1 MQDPYPKSHPLG
13 GRILTAPV
21 AILTVLALA
30 GFYYIAK
37 RYYFGIGAVANI
49 NPGYPWGIWVA
60 VDVIVGPA
68 IGTGGLAIALL
79 IYAFNQG
86 KYHPLIRPALLG
98 AALGYSL
105 DAVAVLI
112 DLGRYYNAVN
122 LLLPW
127 RVNPTSIMLMTG
139 LCLMAYVA
147 VLWIELSPV
156 FLQRA
161 GLDRMR
167 SFIERY
173 MFVPIALGIVLAI
186 MHQSALGTILTV
198 NQLKLSPL
206 WWTQWLPLLYL
217 ISAIA
222 MGYSVVA
229 FEATLVDR
237 GFGLRE
243 KLPLLTSISRL
254 MFGLIAAFLIIRIG
268 VIVINGN
275 LGLAFEPTREAL
287 LFWVETALF
296 VAGLAMIAT
305 DRLRRTERYIFLSA
319 CALLLA
325 GTFYRLDSYL
335 IAYRG
340 TRGWQYFP
348 SVPEL
353 FITIGLISLHILV
366 FILLCKLLPIYSIPS
381 TRRTEAITE
390 SEARSDSTAT
400 VPS

>member
-86 KYHPLIRPALLG
+86 KYHPLMRPALLG

-127 RVNPTSIMLMTG
+127 HVNPTSIMLMTG

-229 FEATLVDR
+229 FEATLVNR

>member
-1 MQDPYPKSHPLG
+1 MQDPNLKSHPLG

-30 GFYYIAK
+30 GFYYVAK

-60 VDVIVGPA
+60 VDVIVAPA

-86 KYHPLIRPALLG
+86 KYHPLMRPALLG

-105 DAVAVLI
+105 DGVAVLI

-156 FLQRA
+156 ILQRV

-186 MHQSALGTILTV
+186 MHQSALGTIL
-198 NQLKLSPL
+198 NGKP
-206 WWTQWLPLLYL
+206 
-217 ISAIA
+217 IEAFA
-222 MGYSVVA
+222 AVVDA
-229 FEATLVDR
+229 VAAALVPHLRNCD
-237 GFGLRE
+237 GL
-243 KLPLLTSISRL
+243 
-254 MFGLIAAFLIIRIG
+254 
-268 VIVINGN
+268 
-275 LGLAFEPTREAL
+275 
-287 LFWVETALF
+287 
-296 VAGLAMIAT
+296 
-305 DRLRRTERYIFLSA
+305 LRR
-319 CALLLA
+319 
-325 GTFYRLDSYL
+325 RL
-335 IAYRG
+335 
-340 TRGWQYFP
+340 
-348 SVPEL
+348 
-353 FITIGLISLHILV
+353 
-366 FILLCKLLPIYSIPS
+366 
-381 TRRTEAITE
+381 
-390 SEARSDSTAT
+390 
-400 VPS
+400 